1 MRNLNEIEVIRDGKY
16 LLMNVYRRN
25 YILLV
30 EIETGKVVQT
40 WDMTELVEK
49 NRAAIGNEPNYKWR
63 LNVLNGVAYHEPT
76 DTFVIG
82 GKDWDLIFFVK
93 LNITV

>member
-1 MRNLNEIEVIRDGKY
+1 MS
-16 LLMNVYRRN
+16 
-25 YILLV
+25 
-30 EIETGKVVQT
+30 
-40 WDMTELVEK
+40 ELVDK
-49 NRAAIGNEPNYKWR
+49 NRKAIYESGQDKDYKWH
-63 LNVLNGVAYHEPT
+63 LNVLNGIAYHEPT